1 MVREIPKAPKKD
13 VLKRF
18 SKDFG
23 KAIQELRKKNDG
35 MSLRGLAE
43 RIEKSATYVSE
54 VERGITIPPPEEV
67 IRKIAK
73 VLHADAE
80 ELIALSGRIPQEA
93 EEILRKRPMEM
104 MAALRTVDGLSKKKL
119 AELLGKDE

>member
-1 MVREIPKAPKKD
+1 MVREIPKAPKKK
-13 VLKRF
+13 VLKPF

-35 MSLRGLAE
+35 MSLRDLAE
-43 RIEKSATYVSE
+43 KIGKSATYISE
-54 VERGITIPPPEEV
+54 VERGVSIPPPEEV

-80 ELIALSGRIPQEA
+80 KLIALSGRIPQEA
-93 EEILRKRPMEM
+93 EEILRRRPREM
-104 MAALRTVDGLSKKKL
+104 MAALRTVDGLSEKKL
-119 AELLGKDE
+119 AELLGEDE